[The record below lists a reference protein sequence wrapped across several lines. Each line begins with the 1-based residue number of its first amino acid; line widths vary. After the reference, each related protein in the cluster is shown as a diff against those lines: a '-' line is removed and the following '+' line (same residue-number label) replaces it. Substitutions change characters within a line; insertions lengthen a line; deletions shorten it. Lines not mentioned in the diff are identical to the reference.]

1 MKSIETAN
9 APAALGPYTQGM
21 ESRSGLIF
29 TSGQIGLVPGTGEP
43 AGDTIEAQAEQA
55 IRNVGAILEAAG
67 AGYGD
72 VLKTV
77 CFLAD
82 MDDFAAFNAV
92 YAKFF
97 TGDIVLIDCDKV
109 EEVIAE
115 NLYERSMLDYLIY
128 NDPASYTEL
137 ILEGHPEKF
146 LKAVTQY
153 TPLDS

>member
-1 MKSIETAN
+1 MSPMGI
-9 APAALGPYTQGM
+9 
-21 ESRSGLIF
+21 IF
-29 TSGQIGLVPGTGEP
+29 T
-43 AGDTIEAQAEQA
+43 
-55 IRNVGAILEAAG
+55 
-67 AGYGD
+67 GY
-72 VLKTV
+72 
-77 CFLAD
+77 D
-82 MDDFAAFNAV
+82 MDSGYV
-92 YAKFF
+92 YAKFI
-97 TGDIVLIDCDKV
+97 TGDVVLIDCDKV